1 MEKFYKFGRKSSYF
15 LIELRGN
22 YGVYFFLVCMFQV
35 SHARGQ
41 GSHVM
46 CHVSHIYYTPS
57 GEWSRPG
64 WVLAFLF
71 TFARTYRVRKIQ
83 PIAAGYYNLL
93 LHYELYSRSGK
104 RKQFFT
110 ETCYQLLLGLHWA
123 KIRYGPK
130 EKVGLQVFVYF
141 RFFMKP
147 DLVHHSLF

>member
-41 GSHVM
+41 VSHVM

-57 GEWSRPG
+57 GERSRPG

-93 LHYELYSRSGK
+93 LHYELYTQGQENGSNFSLKHAISYYWDYTGICTLK
-104 RKQFFT
+104 VRKT
-110 ETCYQLLLGLHWA
+110 ETTFHSIGPLGRCFL
-123 KIRYGPK
+123 
-130 EKVGLQVFVYF
+130 
-141 RFFMKP
+141 
-147 DLVHHSLF
+147 